1 MGQGICIHDFAGL
14 NGKFWT
20 HIYYKFLVVSN
31 HTLAQLLFFLVQL
44 DYMKKKN
51 ENLIILNKK

>member
-14 NGKFWT
+14 HGKFWT

-31 HTLAQLLFFLVQL
+31 HTLAQLLFFGTIRL
-44 DYMKKKN
+44 YEKKKQ
-51 ENLIILNKK
+51 